1 MGCNKAMLLTANTA
15 TTTLAAA
22 GVIPLGSAVHGIG
35 TAVRLNGNA
44 ISLLAPG
51 YYYIDVSATITAA
64 AATEIGVQMTSNGVP
79 IPGAE
84 ASMVHAADAEASV
97 SFPWVIRKGCCGDA
111 TQIGFILSEA
121 GTVENFVVRVV
132 KA

>member
-1 MGCNKAMLLTANTA
+1 MGCCKSMILTANTNSS
-15 TTTLAAA
+15 TIAA
-22 GVIPLGSAVHGIG
+22 GGYIPLGAAIHGVG
-35 TAVRLNGNA
+35 TSIRLNGNTIA
-44 ISLLAPG
+44 LLAPG
-51 YYYIDVSATITAA
+51 YYHIDVSATITAD

-84 ASMVHAADAEASV
+84 ASMVHAADAEANV
-97 SFPWVIRKGCCGDA
+97 SFPWVIRKGCCADA
-111 TQIGFILSEA
+111 TQIGFVLSEA

>member
-1 MGCNKAMLLTANTA
+1 MGCNNAMLLTANT
-15 TTTLAAA
+15 TTTAVAA
-22 GVIPLGSAVHGIG
+22 GGYIPLGSAIHGIG
-35 TAVRLNGNA
+35 TAIRLNGNA
-44 ISLLAPG
+44 IALLAPG
-51 YYYIDVSATITAA
+51 YYYIDVAATISGT
-64 AATEIGVQMTSNGVP
+64 AATEIGIQMTSNGVP

-111 TQIGFILSEA
+111 TQLGFILSEA
-121 GTVENFVVRVV
+121 GNIENMVVRVV